1 VAKKVD
7 IETRIHLRSGIK
19 PDATPILKAIAAA
32 LFVHALFW
40 FNWPVEKKSTA
51 VEIPDWINIKLTAG
65 FEIKENKVEKIKNQ
79 KIIETPTNKENIL
92 SEKNKI
98 EHNIKK
104 RESKPSPS
112 TTFIAADSR
121 PYQLENPKPVYPTAA
136 RRRGMQGVVLLSVN
150 ISETGYVKEINILQT
165 SGFRVLDQSALK
177 SVKHWRFIP
186 ARQGEKKIASKIEVP
201 IRFIL
206 NET

>member
-1 VAKKVD
+1 MD
-7 IETRIHLRSGIK
+7 IETRIYLRSGIK
-19 PDATPILKAIAAA
+19 PDATPILKAIVAA

-65 FEIKENKVEKIKNQ
+65 FEIKEIKENKVE

-98 EHNIKK
+98 EHNIKEL
-104 RESKPSPS
+104 ESKPSPS

-121 PYQLENPKPVYPTAA
+121 PYQLENPKPVYPAAA

-177 SVKHWRFIP
+177 SVKRWRFIP
-186 ARQGEKKIASKIEVP
+186 ARQGEKKVASKIEVP